1 MVQDHEVAM
10 LKDDATLSASIS
22 RHNSLGTWN
31 FMAPEYLDGE
41 TDYPADVYS
50 FAMSAW
56 QIHTG
61 CVPFS
66 QISRRKLRTHIR
78 TVRPERPAS
87 MDNQVWSYLQRCWT
101 EEPRSRMK
109 FVEIELVLKTL
120 LDTKR
125 MGNPLSIETYPSS
138 SSSSCHKIH
147 SPAARGE
154 LERRGTALQLKVNT
168 KQVPYPPG
176 LPTPISPVKPTAF
189 GMK

>member
-1 MVQDHEVAM
+1 MVQDHEVAR

-22 RHNSLGTWN
+22 RHHSLGTWS

-41 TDYPADVYS
+41 ADYPADVYS

-66 QISRRKLRTHIR
+66 QIPWRKLRTHIR
-78 TVRPERPAS
+78 TERPERPAS
-87 MDNQVWSYLQRCWT
+87 MNDQVWSYLQRCWT
-101 EEPRSRMK
+101 EEPQSRMK
-109 FVEIELVLKTL
+109 FVEIELVLKAL

-125 MGNPLSIETYPSS
+125 PMGNPLSVETYPSS
-138 SSSSCHKIH
+138 SSNSCHKIH
-147 SPAARGE
+147 SPAGE

-168 KQVPYPPG
+168 KQVPLPPG